1 MIKEE
6 LVRINCKDLK
16 FFQIRMYLE
25 INKVQS
31 YLELESNLKLIRF
44 IIRIN

>member
-16 FFQIRMYLE
+16 FFQNRIWLE
-25 INKVQS
+25 NHNFQS